1 MTPSWD
7 LYRTFLSVL
16 EHGSLSGAARE
27 LGLTQPTVG
36 RHVDELESALG
47 AELFTRSQRGLL
59 PTELALELRP
69 YASSLA
75 ATSASLLRAASAKR
89 DVVAGTVRVS
99 ASEVI
104 ATEVL
109 PPILAGL
116 LDAHPHLQIELSAS
130 DRVEDLLQ
138 READIAVR
146 MAEPSQS
153 ALVVRRIG
161 GLPIGL
167 YAHRDY
173 LAKHG
178 TPKTAA
184 DLADHRVIGFD
195 RQTAYIRAM
204 APRLP
209 MLAKLTFALRT
220 DSNLA
225 QLAAIRAGV
234 GIGLC
239 QVGLGDA
246 DPQLVRLLPRA
257 FALALET
264 FVVMHENLRGSPRCR
279 AVFDALVAGLAAYHG
294 HGSVRPPGAG
304 TVGVPSRR

>member
-7 LYRTFLSVL
+7 LYRTFLSVV
-16 EHGSLSGAARE
+16 EHGSLSGAARD

-36 RHVDELESALG
+36 RHVDELEAALG

-89 DVVAGTVRVS
+89 EAIAGTVRIS

-104 ATEVL
+104 AVEVL
-109 PPILAGL
+109 PAIIAGL
-116 LDAHPHLQIELSAS
+116 LDTHPQLQIELSAS
-130 DRVEDLLQ
+130 DKVEDLLQ
-138 READIAVR
+138 READVAVR
-146 MAEPSQS
+146 MAPPAQS

-161 GLPIGL
+161 ELPIGI

-178 TPKTAA
+178 TPKTVA
-184 DLADHRVIGFD
+184 DLADHRIIGFD
-195 RQTAYIRAM
+195 RETAYVRSV
-204 APRLP
+204 APRVP
-209 MLAKLTFALRT
+209 VLAKLRFAVRA
-220 DSNLA
+220 DNNLA
-225 QLAAIRAGV
+225 QLAALRAGV

-239 QVGLGDA
+239 QIALAGR
-246 DPQLVRLLPRA
+246 DPDLVRLLPRA
-257 FALALET
+257 LSLALDM

-279 AVFDALVAGLAAYHG
+279 AVFDALVAGLVAYHG
-294 HGSVRPPGAG
+294 HGSARPPGAG